1 MEKKRQRCLQ
11 ATAQAGHG
19 SSGLVRVKLP
29 WGLPCTCHPGM
40 GTSGSKVRSLWLFAL
55 GRGGLGPEVAD
66 QFWGNCKAQIMPH
79 FVFMS
84 HSSMFCDKD
93 GDLAH
98 EFLEE
103 TIVTKNRQKQAKLK
117 RVN

>member
-19 SSGLVRVKLP
+19 SNGLVRVKLP
-29 WGLPCTCHPGM
+29 RGLPCACHPGM
-40 GTSGSKVRSLWLFAL
+40 GTSDSKAQGLWLFAL
-55 GRGGLGPEVAD
+55 GRGGLGPEVAE
-66 QFWGNCKAQIMPH
+66 QLWGNCEAQLVPH

-84 HSSMFCDKD
+84 HSSMFYDKD

-103 TIVTKNRQKQAKLK
+103 KIVTKNRQKQAKLR

>member
-1 MEKKRQRCLQ
+1 MEKKWQRCPQ

-19 SSGLVRVKLP
+19 SSSLVRVKLP
-29 WGLPCTCHPGM
+29 RGLPCTCHPGM
-40 GTSGSKVRSLWLFAL
+40 GTSGSKARSLWLFAL

-66 QFWGNCKAQIMPH
+66 QLWGNCKAQIMPH